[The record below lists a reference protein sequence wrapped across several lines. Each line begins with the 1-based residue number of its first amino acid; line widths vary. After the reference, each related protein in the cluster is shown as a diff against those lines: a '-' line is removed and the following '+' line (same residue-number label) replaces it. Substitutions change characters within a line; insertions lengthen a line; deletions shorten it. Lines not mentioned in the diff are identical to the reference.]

1 MRLPP
6 KFTMNILIVNHH
18 PQDIVG
24 GSEIQCDLIASRLTR
39 MGHQVIYLAVNG
51 TRQAYDAPYRVE
63 RASLRWSELR
73 KIARAYRPDLVYW
86 RFNKRK
92 WLASALL
99 FRLMRVKVVF
109 AISHVN
115 DVKKWSHKVRRDAP
129 DLRGTVRQY
138 FQSVRPALSSR
149 LNHVGFWFADGVVAQ
164 LESQT
169 GYIRRVPEAVIPNSV
184 DAECVPFSWRRP
196 FVIWAASIKQSK
208 NPDQFIELARRLQD
222 APVDFL
228 MAGEIVHRR
237 YHDIISQAATL
248 PNFHYLG
255 VKTYRE
261 LNGII
266 RQAQLLAHTCEPEGF
281 PNVFIQAWM
290 QGTPTVSAYY
300 DPDQMIQRYQLGR
313 LSGSFEQFQ
322 ADVRRLLADND
333 LRKEIGQ
340 QAKRFAEARFSL
352 EANIGQLEAF
362 FIRVCQRT

>member
-1 MRLPP
+1 M
-6 KFTMNILIVNHH
+6 TILLINHH
-18 PQDIVG
+18 LQDIIG
-24 GSEIQCDLIASRLTR
+24 GSEIQCDLIASQLTR
-39 MGHQVIYLAVNG
+39 MGHQVIYLTMNG
-51 TRQAYDAPYRVE
+51 TRQAYDALYRVE
-63 RASLRWSELR
+63 CASLRWSELR
-73 KIARAYRPDLVYW
+73 KIVRAYRPDLVYW

-109 AISHVN
+109 AISHIN

-138 FQSVRPALSSR
+138 FQSARPALSSR

-169 GYIRRVPEAVIPNSV
+169 GYIRRVPEVVIPNSV

-208 NPDQFIELARRLQD
+208 NPEQFLELARRLQD

-228 MAGEIVHRR
+228 MVGEIVHRR

-300 DPDQMIQRYQLGR
+300 DPDQIIQRERLG
-313 LSGSFEQFQ
+313 LCSGTFEQFQ
-322 ADVRRLLADND
+322 RDVRLLLDND
-333 LRKEIGQ
+333 ALRGEIGQ
-340 QAKRFAEARFSL
+340 RAKQFAEARFSL
-352 EANIGQLEAF
+352 EANMRQLEAF